1 MIGFFHLAL
10 LDDIEMEI
18 PLSEHLPENIIV
30 ELKQISAWLL
40 SCKSDTVFLQD
51 YVTIRSGLLLKS
63 LNAYVCYILKHAGYC
78 FLLLYVFYFF
88 YYIYHWNRQKFY
100 SFFGISNFNILK
112 FRFYRTMVNRPATIN

>member
-88 YYIYHWNRQKFY
+88 LLYLSLKQAKILFILRYIELQYFE
-100 SFFGISNFNILK
+100 ISILSNNGK
-112 FRFYRTMVNRPATIN
+112 SPGYNK